1 MHTPCLC
8 IFYETVIKRGVKKDL
23 DTVLNLPR
31 FLQTQEVGA
40 SSEQSWS
47 LNIDTAS
54 APASTSTCN
63 VTK

>member
-1 MHTPCLC
+1 MSVC
-8 IFYETVIKRGVKKDL
+8 IFFETVIKRGVKRDL
-23 DTVLNLPR
+23 NTVLKSYLPR
-31 FLQTQEVGA
+31 FLQTEEVGA
-40 SSEQSWS
+40 SREQSWS